1 MAHLSSTDP
10 ATVTGPSAGLSG
22 QRHVQAFAFGG
33 LLLVLMNFS
42 APGSGMIDLPVAFF
56 LKNLSEPH
64 SQPLA
69 GNKHF
74 GAIRTAID
82 PNDGDPKG
90 PEQSEWPSSRHG
102 GSGRPK
108 TNAGNVKSSQGG
120 GANFMFC
127 DGHAEFI
134 KQDLAVS
141 RDPNM
146 RKRWNADNEAHLN
159 Q

>member
-42 APGSGMIDLPVAFF
+42 GPDAGMIDLPVAFF
-56 LKNLSEPH
+56 LKNLSEPQ

-74 GAIRTAID
+74 GAIRPHAVDVLGIFRRIS
-82 PNDGDPKG
+82 NAFKQVE
-90 PEQSEWPSSRHG
+90 PEGRAQREATNSRG
-102 GSGRPK
+102 W
-108 TNAGNVKSSQGG
+108 TEENQ
-120 GANFMFC
+120 F
-127 DGHAEFI
+127 
-134 KQDLAVS
+134 DL
-141 RDPNM
+141 N
-146 RKRWNADNEAHLN
+146 
-159 Q
+159 